1 MSGSITTLDWIDA
14 GPRAQDGIL
23 GQTSDELEAYFS
35 GDLKDFSVPLAPEG
49 SEFQL
54 KFWRALCAIPFGE
67 TRTYSDLA
75 ADLGVPA
82 QAIGQ
87 TCGSNPIPILIPCHR
102 VLAAN
107 SLGGFSGAGGV
118 EAKVA
123 LLKLEGAAP
132 FLI

>member
-1 MSGSITTLDWIDA
+1 VSGSITTLDWIDA

-87 TCGSNPIPILIPCHR
+87 ACGSNPIPILIPCHR

-123 LLKLEGAAP
+123 LLKLEGAAS

>member
-1 MSGSITTLDWIDA
+1 MGGSITTLDWIDA
-14 GPRAQDGIL
+14 GPRAQDGVL

-35 GDLKDFSVPLAPEG
+35 GALKDFSVPLAPEG
-49 SEFQL
+49 SDFQL

-67 TRTYSDLA
+67 TRTYGDLA
-75 ADLGVPA
+75 TDLGVPA

-87 TCGSNPIPILIPCHR
+87 ACGSNPIPILIPCHR

-123 LLKLEGAAP
+123 LLKLEGAASL
-132 FLI
+132 LI